1 MLWRMKYR
9 VDGTGAEV
17 NPKRVEKKLGLGMY
31 PDVSLKD
38 ARERR
43 DDARRLLANGVD
55 PAEQKQRDLRIAKIS
70 II

>member
-1 MLWRMKYR
+1 MKYR
-9 VDGTGAEV
+9 VDGTDAEV
-17 NPKRVEKKLGLGMY
+17 NLKRVEKKLGLGMY

-43 DDARRLLANGVD
+43 DDTRRLLANGVD